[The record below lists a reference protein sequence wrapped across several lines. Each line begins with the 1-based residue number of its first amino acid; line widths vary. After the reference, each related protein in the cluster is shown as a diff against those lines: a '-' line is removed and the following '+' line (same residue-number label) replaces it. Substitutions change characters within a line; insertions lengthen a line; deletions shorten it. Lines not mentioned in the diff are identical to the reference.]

1 MRTFGLI
8 GFPLSHSF
16 SQKFFTEK
24 FERENI
30 TNCQYLFFPIKHV
43 NQIMEIMESYPSLR
57 GLNVTIPHKLNVIP
71 YLDEVD
77 EAVDAIGAVNCITV
91 TPGQKPFL
99 KGYNTDVY
107 GFSESLKPLLKP
119 QHKKALIF
127 GNGGAAQAV
136 KYALAQLGITYLTVT
151 RNPMRETI
159 PYSAVT
165 NKILEKYNLLIN
177 ATPLGMTP
185 NLNSYPPIP
194 FKALTEKHLVY
205 DLVYNPQETIFLTKA
220 KFYGAIIKNGLEMLY
235 LQAEHSWEIW
245 NRVV

>member
-30 TNCQYLFFPIKHV
+30 TNCQYLLFPIKHV
-43 NQIMEIMESYPSLR
+43 NQMMEIMERYPSLC
-57 GLNVTIPHKLNVIP
+57 GLNVTIPHKINVIP

-77 EAVDAIGAVNCITV
+77 EAADAIGAVNCIVV
-91 TPGQKPFL
+91 TSGQKPFF

-119 QHKKALIF
+119 QHKKALVF

-136 KYALAQLGITYLTVT
+136 KYALTQLGITYLAVA
-151 RNPMRETI
+151 RNSMRGTI

-177 ATPLGMTP
+177 TTPLGMSP

-194 FKALTEKHLVY
+194 FNALTEKHLVY

-220 KFYGAIIKNGLEMLY
+220 KFHGAIIKNGLEMLY